1 MLYFAKRNAHYAMD
15 MHTHCEQIILL
26 VSGVG
31 TPRERSENTPEV
43 DGNSTEAT
51 AQLMEV
57 SGTCDTRTVINSI
70 ADIKIAVTADLA
82 DGAITSCI

>member
-1 MLYFAKRNAHYAMD
+1 MFAYLYVL
-15 MHTHCEQIILL
+15 QVLLL

-31 TPRERSENTPEV
+31 TPRERSEQTAEK

-57 SGTCDTRTVINSI
+57 GLY
-70 ADIKIAVTADLA
+70 DL
-82 DGAITSCI
+82 D

>member
-1 MLYFAKRNAHYAMD
+1 MN
-15 MHTHCEQIILL
+15 MHTHCVQIILL

-57 SGTCDTRTVINSI
+57 RNTCNTSTIINSI
-70 ADIKIAVTADLA
+70 TDTTHSCFAALAV
-82 DGAITSCI
+82 

>member
-1 MLYFAKRNAHYAMD
+1 MNAHR
-15 MHTHCEQIILL
+15 EQIILL

-57 SGTCDTRTVINSI
+57 SCTLSTYSTMTYSSIDTTTATIICVLIGTI
-70 ADIKIAVTADLA
+70 ASSA
-82 DGAITSCI
+82 